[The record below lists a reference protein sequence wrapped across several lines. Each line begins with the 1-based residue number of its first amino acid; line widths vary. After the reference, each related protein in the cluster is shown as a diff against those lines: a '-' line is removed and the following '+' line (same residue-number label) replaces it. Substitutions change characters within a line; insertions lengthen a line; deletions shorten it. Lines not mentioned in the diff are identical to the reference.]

1 MDLNNTNSPMEEM
14 PQATEP
20 TAGVAA
26 NTTTAAKHSRKRL
39 VLLGGLLVLGILIS
53 IPICQFMFG
62 FFGSFPEEMKNTSQ
76 VIDEYLSAM
85 AQKDAQRAYK
95 VVYVN
100 GNESIALAD
109 LEGLVNGNNYFVFKD
124 YREHSF
130 TGFEMTQVGSVKYAE
145 ISGDVTYETNF
156 VGQFSAVLV
165 KENGVWKIQG
175 IHVFAPA
182 EKFGK

>member
-1 MDLNNTNSPMEEM
+1 MKENTDRQELEHAPLPIESASDESNY
-14 PQATEP
+14 
-20 TAGVAA
+20 
-26 NTTTAAKHSRKRL
+26 AAKHSRKRL

-109 LEGLVNGNNYFVFKD
+109 LEGLVNGNNYFVFED

-175 IHVFAPA
+175 IQVVAPA
-182 EKFGK
+182 EKFGKR